1 MIFMVSLRL
10 NDGWVGAGTRPQ
22 WLESRIIITTD
33 STPLHWKC
41 IIGRNAPI
49 IVAPCLFYC
58 APLPANAPQFCKTHN
73 EPLPRSPL
81 RLHSWVTLSFGI
93 LWQDPL
99 GFCVTILGYFL
110 TRSLKMIPTKCAPDC
125 CHGREASDSGRETE
139 QTSDLSSTVRSH
151 NPASGKLG
159 RRGRP
164 GHNTARTRPFVRI
177 FWTDGQVDAAGSADN
192 GPHRQMDN
200 SGPRPFWMIFG

>member
-1 MIFMVSLRL
+1 MTG
-10 NDGWVGAGTRPQ
+10 GWV
-22 WLESRIIITTD
+22 LEHAHND
-33 STPLHWKC
+33 WNPVLLLPPTPLRCSGNVLSAGMPPLSHLVYF
-41 IIGRNAPI
+41 IAH
-49 IVAPCLFYC
+49 PC
-58 APLPANAPQFCKTHN
+58 PPTPHN
-73 EPLPRSPL
+73 SAGPTMSPC
-81 RLHSWVTLSFGI
+81 HEAHYDSIPGCH
-93 LWQDPL
+93 DPL
-99 GFCVTILGYFL
+99 GFFDTILGYFL
-110 TRSLKMIPTKCAPDC
+110 TRSLEMIPPKCAPDC

-151 NPASGKLG
+151 NPASGKLE